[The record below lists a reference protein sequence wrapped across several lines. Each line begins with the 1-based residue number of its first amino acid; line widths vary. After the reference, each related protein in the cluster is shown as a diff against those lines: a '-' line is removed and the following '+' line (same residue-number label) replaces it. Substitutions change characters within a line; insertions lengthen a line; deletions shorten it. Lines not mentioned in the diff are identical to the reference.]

1 MRKSRFI
8 ETQILSILKE
18 AEAEAKAKAEAEAS
32 RKGEN
37 LFRQRGISNATYYQW
52 KSKYGGMEAS
62 DLKRIKELEAE
73 NNKLRRMYADIVT
86 DPKNWTAR

>member
-62 DLKRIKELEAE
+62 DLELMKEIEAE
-73 NNKLRRMYADIVT
+73 NNKLKRMYADMALE
-86 DPKNWTAR
+86 N